1 MWEQTLYKA
10 AMQYTRDMYEITQGV
25 NGQLT
30 MPNLDFQ
37 GTPMGIDIRKV
48 VETGITPV
56 INTGMAHKQPGIG
69 QVGAGIVR
77 APMDC
82 FTQALMALAQE
93 LGL

>member
-1 MWEQTLYKA
+1 MGTAPAVVRFVGADSVQA

-69 QVGAGIVR
+69 QVGAGLFGR
-77 APMDC
+77 PW
-82 FTQALMALAQE
+82 TALPRR
-93 LGL
+93 